1 MGDEDKQKIKNVMK
15 NYRRMD
21 SNTIKIFKEYGLV
34 VRKDKK
40 HFKIYRSD
48 SVGHGKCVV
57 LAKTPSDVRAAL
69 NVCRYLFELI
79 DDVA

>member
-34 VRKDKK
+34 VRKEKNILK
-40 HFKIYRSD
+40 FIGQI
-48 SVGHGKCVV
+48 V
-57 LAKTPSDVRAAL
+57 
-69 NVCRYLFELI
+69 
-79 DDVA
+79 